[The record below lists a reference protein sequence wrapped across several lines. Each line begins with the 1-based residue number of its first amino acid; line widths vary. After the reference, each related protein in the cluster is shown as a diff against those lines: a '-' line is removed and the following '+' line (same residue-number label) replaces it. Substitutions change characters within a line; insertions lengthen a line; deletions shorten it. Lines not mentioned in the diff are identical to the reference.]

1 MNGAVNLARNPNYSQ
16 EPELPLTDDAQK
28 KEQERQ
34 RANMVNMQM
43 SQSQVNSLMGP
54 IWNLEGTPANNYTE
68 KDFVYNSQADNRA
81 PTFNEWTKSHDDNC
95 SEESRLRI
103 STKPMKY
110 YVNLF
115 NSPQVDP
122 YTEYTVVGNQQ
133 AYHVR
138 NDFERAEPTRLNPLY
153 PVNVEPFPTTPFL
166 GNVAESRLYA
176 DSGSNLRFGDHLRE
190 HKSTVAL
197 TEKDFNRFDPGVY
210 GQTVQ
215 NAGQFQQQKFHDG
228 YFNYH
233 EPNNVILGNSSAPY
247 FGLSSR
253 NLMDNILNLSGC

>member
-1 MNGAVNLARNPNYSQ
+1 MNGARNPNYLQ
-16 EPELPLTDDAQK
+16 EQSPQLTDDTQK
-28 KEQERQ
+28 QEQERQ

-43 SQSQVNSLMGP
+43 SQAQVNINMGP
-54 IWNLEGTPANNYTE
+54 IWDLNTGIVNNYTE

-122 YTEYTVVGNQQ
+122 YTEYTLVGNQQ

-153 PVNVEPFPTTPFL
+153 PVNVEPFATTPFL
-166 GNVAESRLYA
+166 GFTNESRLYA
-176 DSGSNLRFGDHLRE
+176 DTGSVLRHGDTVRE
-190 HKSTVAL
+190 LKSTVAL
-197 TEKDFNRFDPGVY
+197 AEKDFNRFDPGVY

-233 EPNNVILGNSSAPY
+233 EPNNVILGNSAVPY
-247 FGLSSR
+247 FGVSSR
-253 NLMDNILNLSGC
+253 TLMDNILNLSGC